1 MDFAIN
7 KPVVNSTHCFPSK
20 FVRIFRQFFP
30 IERFPN
36 NSESQ
41 GFNSNLRWEKKEWRT
56 KNWVK
61 VWLSMQ
67 AKFTCLQAKSM
78 AYQLALCLLCHSQLF
93 GDSKINVWWKFD
105 IDYSNHQIISRCCRR
120 QCYPT
125 STCDHGEW
133 GCEVNVLVTH
143 SSSNSNNNNIWA

>member
-41 GFNSNLRWEKKEWRT
+41 GFNSNLRWEKKEWRR

-67 AKFTCLQAKSM
+67 AKFTVVPLHWQAKSM
-78 AYQLALCLLCHSQLF
+78 AYSE
-93 GDSKINVWWKFD
+93 INESWKLD
-105 IDYSNHQIISRCCRR
+105 IDDSNYQIIMRCCRR

-143 SSSNSNNNNIWA
+143 SSSSSINDNVWGGHDDKEK